1 MGYLVIKGEE
11 THYNVTLQPL
21 VTQHGYR
28 AFRFIGDT
36 IPVTDKGFM
45 FYADNGSLISD
56 LSEFTHYYAP
66 NEYSMEEDTMVMPKG
81 SDASIGPSPL
91 DNLNTKVNR
100 LSNQV
105 NEITPYQATE
115 NAYVY
120 TDHVIF
126 NNVPAGVP
134 VVTMLDADG
143 NSVPFEVEEDTA
155 HNRIIVKYEK
165 REKLAIV
172 NLTIQ

>member
-11 THYNVTLQPL
+11 THYNVTMQPL

-36 IPVTDKGFM
+36 IPVTDKGFL
-45 FYADNGSLISD
+45 FYADSGALISD

-81 SDASIGPSPL
+81 SDAPIGPSPL

-105 NEITPYQATE
+105 NEITPYTE
-115 NAYVY
+115 TKQAYVDD
-120 TDHVIF
+120 TEVEFDFREGNITAFV
-126 NNVPAGVP
+126 
-134 VVTMLDADG
+134 ADG
-143 NSVPFEVEEDTA
+143 RIPCNVSIEDKKIKVSFEALEEPA
-155 HNRIIVKYEK
+155 KV
-165 REKLAIV
+165 
-172 NLTIQ
+172 TISIL

>member
-11 THYNVTLQPL
+11 THYNVTMQPL

-36 IPVTDKGFM
+36 IPVTDKGFL
-45 FYADNGSLISD
+45 FYSDAGSLISD

-81 SDASIGPSPL
+81 SDAPIGPSPL
-91 DNLNTKVNR
+91 DNLNAKVNR

-105 NEITPYQATE
+105 NEITPYTE
-115 NAYVY
+115 TKQAYVDD
-120 TDHVIF
+120 TEVEFDFREGNITAFV
-126 NNVPAGVP
+126 
-134 VVTMLDADG
+134 ADG
-143 NSVPFEVEEDTA
+143 RIPCNVSIEDKKIKVSFEALEEPA
-155 HNRIIVKYEK
+155 KV
-165 REKLAIV
+165 
-172 NLTIQ
+172 TISIL

>member
-11 THYNVTLQPL
+11 THYNVTMQPL

-81 SDASIGPSPL
+81 SDAPIGPSPL

-105 NEITPYQATE
+105 NEITPYTE
-115 NAYVY
+115 TKQAYVDD
-120 TDHVIF
+120 TEVEFDFREGNITAFV
-126 NNVPAGVP
+126 
-134 VVTMLDADG
+134 ADG
-143 NSVPFEVEEDTA
+143 RIPCNVSIEDKKIKVSFEALEEPA
-155 HNRIIVKYEK
+155 KV
-165 REKLAIV
+165 
-172 NLTIQ
+172 TISIL

>member
-28 AFRFIGDT
+28 AFRFIGDP
-36 IPVTDKGFM
+36 IPVTDKGFL
-45 FYADNGSLISD
+45 FYSDAGALISD

-81 SDASIGPSPL
+81 SDAPIGPSPL

-105 NEITPYQATE
+105 NEITPYTE
-115 NAYVY
+115 TKQAYVDD
-120 TDHVIF
+120 TEVEFDFREGNITAFV
-126 NNVPAGVP
+126 
-134 VVTMLDADG
+134 ADG
-143 NSVPFEVEEDTA
+143 RIPCNVSIEDKKIKVSFEALEEPA
-155 HNRIIVKYEK
+155 KV
-165 REKLAIV
+165 
-172 NLTIQ
+172 TISIL

>member
-11 THYNVTLQPL
+11 THYNVTMQPL

-66 NEYSMEEDTMVMPKG
+66 NEYSMEADEIVMPLG
-81 SDASIGPSPL
+81 SDTPVGPSAL
-91 DNLNTKVNR
+91 DNLNQKVNK
-100 LSNQV
+100 LNSKVNQLTPFEETKTGYYGE
-105 NEITPYQATE
+105 NEKVFY
-115 NAYVY
+115 
-120 TDHVIF
+120 
-126 NNVPAGVP
+126 NVPE
-134 VVTMLDADG
+134 G
-143 NSVPFEVEEDTA
+143 NVSIFFDNYTGEYSID
-155 HNRIIVKYEK
+155 RIGDRLTVKFPT
-165 REKLAIV
+165 
-172 NLTIQ
+172 NLTDTTAITLTVSK